1 MLISELNFLRFNI
14 PFSNTSMKNI
24 GNCFNRVTWDKVR
37 DLLEACFLVNFAKF
51 LNTFLYGTTLVATSK
66 MSFFMDNISESTT

>member
-37 DLLEACFLVNFAKF
+37 DLLEAVFSCEFCEIFKHLFIWNNSGGYF
-51 LNTFLYGTTLVATSK
+51 
-66 MSFFMDNISESTT
+66 